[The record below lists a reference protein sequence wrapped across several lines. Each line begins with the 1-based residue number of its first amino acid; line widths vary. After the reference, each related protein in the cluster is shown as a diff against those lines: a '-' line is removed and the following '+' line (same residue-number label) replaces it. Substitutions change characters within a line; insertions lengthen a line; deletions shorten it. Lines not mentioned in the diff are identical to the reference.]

1 LGGRSMTD
9 PTGKGGA
16 MGFEREVA
24 VLRQA
29 EVMRAQLERIEEC
42 LDALSYEDR
51 LVLELLCIHP
61 ESGNLTQLCDT
72 LNIEKSSVY
81 RRKYRALHRIR
92 ELFVKNGVGSLRD
105 DFSGAAW

>member
-1 LGGRSMTD
+1 
-9 PTGKGGA
+9 

-51 LVLELLCIHP
+51 LVLDIVADWEGEKIMRI
-61 ESGNLTQLCDT
+61 CDALRVSEPT
-72 LNIEKSSVY
+72 AY
-81 RRKYRALHRIR
+81 RRKRGALIRIS
-92 ELFVKNGVGSLRD
+92 ELFKENMVIKK
-105 DFSGAAW
+105 